1 MKQMRPLDFK
11 IGMTVMVAVLTAA
24 VLVLA
29 TTDRGKKTVI
39 QTSGSGASK
48 AQVQSLDNRLGT
60 LERKIGAVQ
69 QAVAKLSSQKD
80 GATTRTVVPSKQLQ
94 TMTAQL
100 QGMAQ
105 CMFEVQK
112 EIDDLEGYLANRTPL
127 ARHRVTGECAKL
139 LQPRFG
145 S

>member
-39 QTSGSGASK
+39 RTSGGASK
-48 AQVQSLDNRLGT
+48 EQVHALDQRLSA
-60 LERKIGAVQ
+60 LNAKVAAVQ
-69 QAVAKLSSQKD
+69 QALAKVAARKD
-80 GATTRTVVPSKQLQ
+80 GSTRIVVPSKQLQ
-94 TMTAQL
+94 TLTAQL
-100 QGMAQ
+100 QGTAQ
-105 CMFEVQK
+105 CMYEMQK
-112 EIDDLEGYLANRTPL
+112 EIDDLEGYLASGTPL
-127 ARHRVTGECAKL
+127 IRHRVTGECAKL

-145 S
+145 DP